1 MKIYKWIDKY
11 NKKNSLKIIRKYH
24 FGRSAGKSKTYCLH
38 TSFWLKYILRLLL
51 VFFSIISFQKTAYK
65 GFFKL
70 FSSRFSPFCSPTKNV
85 LYIKLSDFFATL
97 FGYRYF
103 VYEEIL
109 PLLNNKNLSKLNIE
123 IPIIKN
129 PIVSIIIPVYNH
141 LDYTY
146 NCLKSLQLAISDKYA
161 YEIIVVDD
169 CSTDETALFFA
180 NNVKGV
186 TYFRNENNKG
196 FLLSSNQGAE
206 LAKGKFI
213 CFLNNDVQV
222 KSNWLEY
229 LIDTFEDETV
239 GLVGSK
245 LIYANGM
252 LQEAGGIVFN
262 DANAANYGRYDDIE
276 SPSYN
281 YARETDYCS
290 GASIMLLKEDFEKLG
305 NFDLRY
311 TPAYYEDT
319 DLCFAVRHILDKKVI
334 YQPFSEVI
342 HFEGIS
348 SGTDVEKHPV
358 KKYQSINKL
367 KFYEKWANQ
376 LVNYPSFNDF
386 KTALHKFY
394 INKIVLIIDDTI
406 PEPDKDSGSVRLTHI
421 IDILKSIGYHIIFM
435 PNDGNKKEKYFERL
449 ASIGV
454 EVLYKFPNRNGMIS
468 MLQKRLPDVNI
479 AWICKPQNNM
489 VFEHIVNDEKLVRV
503 YDTIDLHFLR
513 IEREAELK
521 NDQLLVAEA
530 KKIKEREIEYAKASD
545 VTIAITN
552 DEKLILNN
560 EGIENV
566 VVIPNIHVN
575 KNNQTSNASF
585 NDRNGILF
593 IGGYVHTP
601 NTDAAKWLIEKIM
614 PLVWKVNPDMHVTL
628 LGSNPNNDILA
639 LKSKNVSVPGYVED
653 VSEYFN
659 RSKIF
664 VAPLRYGAGMK
675 GKIGQ
680 SLSYG
685 LPVITTSIGAEG
697 MELVN
702 ETDFLLANLEEEFAK
717 RISIL
722 YNDEELWFKL
732 SKASLAS
739 IDRYSPLKIKSEI
752 QLLLAQYS

>member
-24 FGRSAGKSKTYCLH
+24 FGRSVGKSKTYCLH
-38 TSFWLKYILRLLL
+38 TAFWLKYILRLLL

-65 GFFKL
+65 TFFKL
-70 FSSRFSPFCSPTKNV
+70 FSSKFSPFCSATKNV
-85 LYIKLSDFFATL
+85 LYIKICDFFATL

-109 PLLNNKNLSKLNIE
+109 PLLSNESLSKLKIE
-123 IPIIKN
+123 IPISKN

-146 NCLKSLQLAISDKYA
+146 NCLKSLQLTISDTYA

-169 CSTDETALFFA
+169 CSIDETALFFA

-186 TYFRNENNKG
+186 TYLRNADNKG
-196 FLLSSNQGAE
+196 FLLSSNLGAE

-222 KSNWLEY
+222 KSNWIEY
-229 LIDTFEDETV
+229 LINTFEDETV

-276 SPSYN
+276 NPSYN

-305 NFDLRY
+305 HFDLRY

-319 DLCFAVRHILDKKVI
+319 DLCFSVRHILNKKVI

-367 KFYEKWANQ
+367 KFCEKWAKD
-376 LVNYPSFNDF
+376 LDNYPSLNDF

-421 IDILKSIGYHIIFM
+421 IDILRSIGYHIIFM

-468 MLQKRLPDVNI
+468 LLQKRLPDVNI
-479 AWICKPQNNM
+479 AWICKPQNNL
-489 VFEHIVNDEKLVRV
+489 VFEQIINDENLLRV

-513 IEREAELK
+513 MQREAELT
-521 NDQLLVAEA
+521 NDQLLLAEA
-530 KKIKEREIEYAKASD
+530 KKIKEVEIEYAKASD

-560 EGIENV
+560 LGIENV

-575 KNNQTSNASF
+575 KNIQTAYASF
-585 NDRNGILF
+585 KDRNGILF

-601 NTDAAKWLIEKIM
+601 NMDAAKWLIEKIM
-614 PLVWKVNPDMHVTL
+614 PLVWKVNPDIHVTL
-628 LGSNPNNDILA
+628 LGSNPNNYILA
-639 LKSKNVSVPGYVED
+639 LKSKNVSVPGYLED

-685 LPVITTSIGAEG
+685 LPVITTAIGAEG
-697 MELVN
+697 MGLVN
-702 ETDFLLANLEEEFAK
+702 EMDFLLADTEEEFAK
-717 RISIL
+717 RISFL
-722 YNDEELWFKL
+722 YNDEELWFNL

-739 IDRYSPLKIKSEI
+739 IDRYSPSKIKSKI

>member
-1 MKIYKWIDKY
+1 MKIYKWIEKY
-11 NKKNSLKIIRKYH
+11 NKKNSLKIIRKYN

-51 VFFSIISFQKTAYK
+51 VFFSIISFQKAAYK
-65 GFFKL
+65 TFFEL
-70 FSSRFSPFCSPTKNV
+70 FSSRFSPFCSPNKNV
-85 LYIKLSDFFATL
+85 FYIKLSDFLATL

-109 PLLNNKNLSKLNIE
+109 PLLSDKSLTKLKIE
-123 IPIIKN
+123 IPISKN
-129 PIVSIIIPVYNH
+129 PIVSIVIPVYNH

-169 CSTDETALFFA
+169 CSTDETASFFA
-180 NNVKGV
+180 NNVKGI
-186 TYFRNENNKG
+186 TYFRNADNKG

-229 LIDTFEDETV
+229 LIDTFKDETV

-290 GASIMLLKEDFEKLG
+290 GASIMVLKEDFEKLG
-305 NFDLRY
+305 HFDLRY

-334 YQPFSEVI
+334 YQPFSEII

-367 KFYEKWANQ
+367 KFCEKWANH
-376 LVNYPSFNDF
+376 LSNYPSLNDF

-394 INKIVLIIDDTI
+394 INKIVLMIDDTI

-421 IDILKSIGYHIIFM
+421 IDILRSIGYHIIFL
-435 PNDGNKKEKYFERL
+435 PNDGNKKEKYFEKL

-454 EVLYKFPNRNGMIS
+454 EVLYRFPNRNGMIS
-468 MLQKRLPDVNI
+468 LLQKRLPDVDI
-479 AWICKPQNNM
+479 AWICKPQNNI
-489 VFEHIVNDEKLVRV
+489 VFEHIVNDEKLLRF

-513 IEREAELK
+513 MQREAELT
-521 NDQLLVAEA
+521 NDQLLLVEA

-552 DEKLILNN
+552 DEKLILIN

-566 VVIPNIHVN
+566 FVIPNIHVN
-575 KNNQTSNASF
+575 KNSEIARASF
-585 NDRNGILF
+585 KDREGILF
-593 IGGYVHTP
+593 IGGYAHTP
-601 NTDAAKWLIEKIM
+601 NIDAAKWLIEKIM
-614 PLVWKVNPDMHVTL
+614 PLVWEVNPDIHVTL

-639 LKSKNVSVPGYVED
+639 YKSKNVSVPGYLED

-659 RSKIF
+659 SSRIF

-685 LPVITTSIGAEG
+685 LPVITTTIGAEG

-702 ETDFLLANLEEEFAK
+702 DINYLLANTENEFAK
-717 RISIL
+717 KIL
-722 YNDEELWFKL
+722 SLYKDEELWLKL
-732 SKASLAS
+732 SKASLTS
-739 IDRYSPLKIKSEI
+739 IDKYSPSKIKGQI
-752 QLLLAQYS
+752 QLMLAPYN